1 MKLGEYLKKYRKEH
15 KMTMQEMADACGFS
29 KAYVSLLEKG
39 INPTTNKPFS
49 PTLQTLDKIAY
60 ATGQDI
66 DSLLKQLDDGQLVTV
81 KPAEYTF
88 SNEEKEMVKGFNS
101 LNTDGRN
108 IIFSVI
114 NSLRITHS
122 AAV

>member
-1 MKLGEYLKKYRKEH
+1 MKLGEYLKKYRAEH

-39 INPTTNKPFS
+39 INPTTGKPFS
-49 PTLQTLDKIAY
+49 PTLQTLTKIAS

-66 DSLLKQLDDGQLVTV
+66 DSLLKNLDGEQSITLR
-81 KPAEYTF
+81 PADYTF
-88 SNEEKEMVKGFNS
+88 SNEEKDLVNNYRG

-114 NSLRITHS
+114 NSLRFTHS
-122 AAV
+122 AAI